1 MDADGGVAKSAG
13 ANKASRYI
21 NPTPSRYYRT
31 PTHIIK
37 TQAGPK
43 YGTGYCDAQCPRD
56 LKFING
62 VANSAG
68 WVPSPND
75 STLVPPLY

>member
-1 MDADGGVAKSAG
+1 MDADSGVAESNG
-13 ANKASRYI
+13 VVFS
-21 NPTPSRYYRT
+21 PVSTT
-31 PTHIIK
+31 EHLLTV
-37 TQAGPK
+37 AGPR

-56 LKFING
+56 LNFING

-75 STLVPPLY
+75 NKLISPL